1 MRGRLITDE
10 SSLQIRAPNI
20 RMKGHGVSS
29 RSSRGEIDTLNRRG
43 EQDGVTDCSRK
54 TKEAL
59 CCACPLKAGRTAAP
73 GHIAGLSIS
82 KQSLMVVYILPP
94 NLPMASKDLQSTSP
108 FLTMSG

>member
-54 TKEAL
+54 TKVWMNMNVTNSAQDQIPGPWLRAERNDL
-59 CCACPLKAGRTAAP
+59 LKFTLK
-73 GHIAGLSIS
+73 IY
-82 KQSLMVVYILPP
+82 Q
-94 NLPMASKDLQSTSP
+94 
-108 FLTMSG
+108 